1 MKFKSKFGE
10 TMLWIESMQ
19 KMVMFEN
26 GYADVD
32 AKEAIEMRKMGYIE
46 DSTKT
51 SVKPKVEKEEKP
63 IEPEAKPEV
72 KPIKPIKPVKKVE
85 SDDSKINSEI

>member
-32 AKEAIEMRKMGYIE
+32 SKEATEMRKMGYIE
-46 DSTKT
+46 DSTNKT
-51 SVKPKVEKEEKP
+51 SSKKVETVENTEETEK
-63 IEPEAKPEV
+63 KPEV
-72 KPIKPIKPVKKVE
+72 KPIKPIKPKKVE
-85 SDDSKINSEI
+85 DDSEINSEI

>member
-32 AKEAIEMRKMGYIE
+32 AKEATEMRKMGYIE
-46 DSTKT
+46 DSTNKV
-51 SVKPKVEKEEKP
+51 SEEKVEPKTKSETKP
-63 IEPEAKPEV
+63 IQ
-72 KPIKPIKPVKKVE
+72 PIKPAKAKVVE
-85 SDDSKINSEI
+85 DSEINSEI